1 MLKESESAK
10 ASANVSEI
18 ETSSE
23 DESEAGDEKA
33 TEGDDKV
40 NEKQETAQVEAEE
53 SDEEHIKVANAKAYA
68 AAMHRAAVGGPDN
81 AAALR
86 AKKVLES

>member
-18 ETSSE
+18 ESSSE
-23 DESEAGDEKA
+23 EDEDEKA
-33 TEGDDKV
+33 AAEGDGKLDEV
-40 NEKQETAQVEAEE
+40 QETAQVEAQE
-53 SDEEHIKVANAKAYA
+53 SDEEHVKVANAKAYA